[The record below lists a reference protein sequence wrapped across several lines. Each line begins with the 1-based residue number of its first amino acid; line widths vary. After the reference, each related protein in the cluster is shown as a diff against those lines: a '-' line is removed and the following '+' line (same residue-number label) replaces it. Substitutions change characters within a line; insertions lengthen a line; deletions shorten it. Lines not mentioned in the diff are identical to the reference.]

1 MRDRDDDLVE
11 QAQRA
16 GRRAV
21 ARTIA
26 DAEVDA
32 FGAQIEYLVVRGDA
46 QVDRGQARLQPPE
59 PRQQP
64 QRGDADAG
72 GDRDG
77 LAFARGGERR
87 DGVLQ
92 AVQRRIRDAEQ
103 SLAFRRERDLP
114 VAALQQRDAEMRLER
129 VDLAADRR
137 LRDAQVLRGERDA
150 HAAADR
156 DETADEIERRKTD
169 ERR

>member
-1 MRDRDDDLVE
+1 MT
-11 QAQRA
+11 
-16 GRRAV
+16 GR
-21 ARTIA
+21 A

-46 QVDRGQARLQPPE
+46 QVDPGQPRLQSPE

-72 GDRDG
+72 GDRHG
-77 LAFARGGERR
+77 LTLARGGERR

-92 AVQRRIRDAEQ
+92 TVQRGIGDAEQ

-114 VAALQQRDAEMRLER
+114 VAALQQRDAEMPFER
-129 VDLAADRR
+129 MDLTADRR

-150 HAAADR
+150 HAAADG
-156 DETADEIERRKTD
+156 DETADEIERRETD
-169 ERR
+169 EWR

>member
-1 MRDRDDDLVE
+1 MLAVIVTGWRS
-11 QAQRA
+11 RA
-16 GRRAV
+16 A
-21 ARTIA
+21 AS
-26 DAEVDA
+26 DATVSCRPCSA
-32 FGAQIEYLVVRGDA
+32 ASATRNS
-46 QVDRGQARLQPPE
+46 RSPS
-59 PRQQP
+59 
-64 QRGDADAG
+64 
-72 GDRDG
+72 
-77 LAFARGGERR
+77 
-87 DGVLQ
+87 GV
-92 AVQRRIRDAEQ
+92 
-103 SLAFRRERDLP
+103 DLP